1 MREYWLTTLF
11 LWGLVA
17 MALASHV
24 HGRWMEGR
32 VRVSTVTVYLAV
44 LGVLSA
50 SGVWLLGPSMLWRGD
65 LTGLLLA
72 LPAGVL
78 IAVLTWYA
86 DTTLV
91 RRLVKPAPR
100 PVRTTTGR
108 ARPIGM
114 AAGGKPAP
122 RRVANQWR
130 SRDRDAAT
138 KIGVTSLVTGAVLE
152 EVVYRGV
159 LVRIAFETPVWSTVV
174 LLILS
179 VFAFALSHL
188 PFGWPQAVAKL
199 PLSVLAMVVTLAT
212 GTLLAAV
219 LGHVLFNL
227 QVWRRYRRTGGGL

>member
-1 MREYWLTTLF
+1 MREYGLTTLF

-17 MALASHV
+17 MALASHG
-24 HGRWMEGR
+24 HGRWLEGR

-50 SGVWLLGPSMLWRGD
+50 SGVWLLGPSVWWRGD
-65 LTGLLLA
+65 LLGLLFA
-72 LPAGVL
+72 VPAGVL
-78 IAVLTWYA
+78 MAVLTWYA

-91 RRLVKPAPR
+91 RRLVKPKPR

-114 AAGGKPAP
+114 AAGGKPEP
-122 RRVANQWR
+122 RRTNQWR
-130 SRDRDAAT
+130 DSDRDAAT
-138 KIGVTSLVTGAVLE
+138 RIGVGSLVTGAVLE

-159 LVRIAFETPVWSTVV
+159 LVRIAFETPVWSAVV
-174 LLILS
+174 LLVLA

-219 LGHVLFNL
+219 IGHVLFNL
-227 QVWRRYRRTGGGL
+227 KVWQRYRRTGGAL